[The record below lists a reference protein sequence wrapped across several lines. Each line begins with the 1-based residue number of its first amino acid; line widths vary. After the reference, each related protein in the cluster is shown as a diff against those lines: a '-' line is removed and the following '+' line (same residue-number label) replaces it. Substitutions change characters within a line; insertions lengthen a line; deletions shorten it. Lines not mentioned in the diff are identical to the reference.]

1 MSDPR
6 TGGGREPTP
15 EEEREREI
23 QERER
28 LEKDKQSAER
38 DQSAVR
44 KIVFLLFPLLF
55 TLPFSPPLYF
65 SFLLPPPLFLFT
77 YFFQYF
83 HSLSLSSSLLLP
95 LLLKEPIDLEK
106 SLAELS
112 YLGSLLGLPDIRDPH
127 FPMAYAAFFGTE
139 PMEVLPSSAGIEGG
153 ESSHSNVSWSCDD
166 HVTSLLFLFYL

>member
-55 TLPFSPPLYF
+55 TLPFSPHLYF
-65 SFLLPPPLFLFT
+65 SFLLPSPLFLFT
-77 YFFQYF
+77 
-83 HSLSLSSSLLLP
+83 
-95 LLLKEPIDLEK
+95 
-106 SLAELS
+106 
-112 YLGSLLGLPDIRDPH
+112 
-127 FPMAYAAFFGTE
+127 
-139 PMEVLPSSAGIEGG
+139 
-153 ESSHSNVSWSCDD
+153 
-166 HVTSLLFLFYL
+166 

>member
-44 KIVFLLFPLLF
+44 KNCFSTLSSPLHTSFLSS
-55 TLPFSPPLYF
+55 LPFSF
-65 SFLLPPPLFLFT
+65 FLLI
-77 YFFQYF
+77 FFQYF
-83 HSLSLSSSLLLP
+83 HSLSSSLSSSL
-95 LLLKEPIDLEK
+95 
-106 SLAELS
+106 S
-112 YLGSLLGLPDIRDPH
+112 Y
-127 FPMAYAAFFGTE
+127 
-139 PMEVLPSSAGIEGG
+139 
-153 ESSHSNVSWSCDD
+153 
-166 HVTSLLFLFYL
+166 

>member
-44 KIVFLLFPLLF
+44 KIVFLRFPLLF
-55 TLPFSPPLYF
+55 TLPFSPPSPSL
-65 SFLLPPPLFLFT
+65 SFYSFFFNTSTLSPPP
-77 YFFQYF
+77 
-83 HSLSLSSSLLLP
+83 S
-95 LLLKEPIDLEK
+95 PIK
-106 SLAELS
+106 
-112 YLGSLLGLPDIRDPH
+112 
-127 FPMAYAAFFGTE
+127 GT
-139 PMEVLPSSAGIEGG
+139 
-153 ESSHSNVSWSCDD
+153 H
-166 HVTSLLFLFYL
+166 

>member
-65 SFLLPPPLFLFT
+65 PFSSFPLSFFLLIFSILPSPPL
-77 YFFQYF
+77 
-83 HSLSLSSSLLLP
+83 SSLLLP

-166 HVTSLLFLFYL
+166 HVTSLLFFSICS